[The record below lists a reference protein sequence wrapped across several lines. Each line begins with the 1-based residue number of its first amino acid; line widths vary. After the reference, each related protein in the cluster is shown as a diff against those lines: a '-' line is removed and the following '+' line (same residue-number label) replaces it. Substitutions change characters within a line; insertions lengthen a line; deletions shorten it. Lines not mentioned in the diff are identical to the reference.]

1 LSAIQFVPYS
11 LHSNF
16 SELHDFVK
24 SIAPARIVPIVRSR
38 NKQNQIDNDYE
49 ENDRSDWKNAYEMAS
64 VQQKGLEIL
73 EKFKS
78 KLSEEYTT
86 IMHNVEMQK
95 KINELL
101 GFRKSEATRLTLRDK
116 PRESKEMFAGSKKPR
131 KGAQLNVQVDQQ

>member
-1 LSAIQFVPYS
+1 M
-11 LHSNF
+11 
-16 SELHDFVK
+16 K